1 MGTVVGYLT
10 IVSPRKSVHVETI
23 RSTCNCFIIELIRFK
38 TVTFY
43 LASSFSFLSLF
54 LSFCYALHA
63 SVPLANL
70 KWEYPIKRIEF
81 REQIK
86 IIHAATTNIWDERT
100 SRRCISYCIISKAGL
115 SLFFLKKYTGFIIC
129 DLKTKNGGERKMR
142 GKDTEW
148 EFTPCSVV
156 GKKIYIIR
164 WNICHEIEI
173 KCTRTF

>member
-1 MGTVVGYLT
+1 M
-10 IVSPRKSVHVETI
+10 SVIWRLFRRAKVFMLKLFVQLVI
-23 RSTCNCFIIELIRFK
+23 ALSSNNLIRFK